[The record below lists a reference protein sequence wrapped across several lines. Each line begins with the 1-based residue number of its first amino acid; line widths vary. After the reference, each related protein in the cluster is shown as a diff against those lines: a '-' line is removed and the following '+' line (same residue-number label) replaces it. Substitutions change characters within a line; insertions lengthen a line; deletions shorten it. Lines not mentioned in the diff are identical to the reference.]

1 MSADDCIAILETSVY
16 PKWNVREYR
25 VEHCQAIDNVGISP
39 YYVFLYFNRAETFDT
54 LADALRYARQ
64 LDSMVGPTEYG
75 ILRIVKYKQFMWEE
89 LQGMAER
96 KVR

>member
-39 YYVFLYFNRAETFDT
+39 YYVFLYFNRSETFDT

-64 LDSMVGPTEYG
+64 LDSVVGPTEYG
-75 ILRIVKYKQFMWEE
+75 ILRIMKYKQFMWEE
-89 LQGMAER
+89 LQKMAER